1 VQVHAAASR
10 RSLQASPPLRHA
22 VVYCNARKDAM
33 QALDPKL
40 SALFASA
47 GAGDAAARK
56 ELFQA
61 LYAEL
66 HRVAKRALRRNG
78 GAMSIGATTLVHE
91 AFLDLSGREG
101 VAFPDRERFLAYAA
115 RAMRGLIID
124 HARKRDAQKRG
135 GDLDITALDTD
146 LADNVPDA
154 DQLSRVGEVLDELAQ
169 VEPALAEVVDLKFF
183 CGFSFV
189 EIAAMRSVSERTIQ
203 RDWEKARIFLYRSL
217 RGDQTTP

>member
-1 VQVHAAASR
+1 MQ
-10 RSLQASPPLRHA
+10 PLE
-22 VVYCNARKDAM
+22 AR
-33 QALDPKL
+33 L
-40 SALFASA
+40 SALFAAA

-66 HRVAKRALRRNG
+66 HRVAKRALRRDG
-78 GAMSIGATTLVHE
+78 GEMSIGATTLVHE
-91 AFLDLSGREG
+91 AFLDFSGRDG

-124 HARKRDAQKRG
+124 HARRRHAQKRG
-135 GDLDITALDTD
+135 GGLDITALNTD

-154 DQLSRVGEVLDELAQ
+154 DELSRVGAVLDELAQ
-169 VEPALAEVVDLKFF
+169 VEPGLAEVVDLKFF

-189 EIAAMRSVSERTIQ
+189 EIAAMRSVSERTVQ

-217 RGDQTTP
+217 RGNPPPS